1 MIDTI
6 GIREEAIDTT
16 KRKTFILTS
25 KSRSQLMLCQTL
37 INMATSFF
45 GMDFSG
51 SLERKDN

>member
-6 GIREEAIDTT
+6 GIKEEAIDTT
-16 KRKTFILTS
+16 KRKTFIPTS

-51 SLERKDN
+51 SPERKDN